1 MDVRWTWTWS
11 IWRSESSTPQEKDIR
26 SYVKETKRLQEV
38 QGTRWNRPRWKDAKK
53 LSKMKLLCSTVIIWC
68 LQAETTGEC
77 GQQSRNQGF
86 MPHWKTP
93 VHSRSQP
100 WTTCKQCPPKRIF
113 TDGKTPVWTE
123 DQYRM
128 KESPPEREMMR
139 RKTLVQA
146 TKKASSPLSSMPG
159 TRTEEVLTEKVRWHQ
174 RS

>member
-26 SYVKETKRLQEV
+26 SRGKETKRLQEV

-53 LSKMKLLCSTVIIWC
+53 LSKMKLLCSTGIIWC

-93 VHSRSQP
+93 VHSRSQH
-100 WTTCKQCPPKRIF
+100 WTMCKQCPPKRIF

-128 KESPPEREMMR
+128 KESATREGNDAPENSGACH
-139 RKTLVQA
+139 K
-146 TKKASSPLSSMPG
+146 KKASSPLSSMPG
-159 TRTEEVLTEKVRWHQ
+159 TRTEEVLTEKVRWH
-174 RS
+174 